1 VRAVVGRTLGPPD
14 CYALETLDCPA
25 PAAGE
30 IQIEVHAAGVT
41 YVDAL
46 IAEGGHQRAV
56 PLPFVP
62 GNEIAGVVVALGAG
76 ASRHR
81 VGDRVNAVGVGG
93 KYAEIANVRETAAL
107 PLPDGMSFEQGAVF
121 RSGLGCAYHSL
132 VQGAALRSG
141 EAVVVLGAGGGVGLA
156 AVQVAAALGA
166 RVLASASTH
175 EKRAL
180 ALTAGAEIAIDTQA
194 EDWRVQVRA
203 WAGDNGVD
211 VVVDPVGGSA
221 TERAFRALGTGGRHL
236 MIGFASGEIP
246 KLPGNLPL
254 LKAASFIG
262 IEQTKF
268 EARHPELAAANDR
281 ALFELYR
288 RGTITAPPIAHRF
301 PLDQF
306 RDAFALA
313 KTGRSAGCI
322 VLHMRPHE
330 THD

>member
-1 VRAVVGRTLGPPD
+1 MRAVVGRELGPPES
-14 CYALETLDCPA
+14 YTLENIDCPP

-30 IQIEVHAAGVT
+30 IQVEVHAAGVT

-46 IAEGGHQRAV
+46 IAEGGHQRQV
-56 PLPFVP
+56 RLPFVP
-62 GNEIAGVVVALGAG
+62 GNEVAGIVVGVGSGVA
-76 ASRHR
+76 RHR

-93 KYAEIANVRETAAL
+93 KYAELANVREAAAL
-107 PLPDGMSFEQGAVF
+107 PLPDSMSFEQAAVF

-132 VQGAALRSG
+132 VQGAAVQIG
-141 EAVVVLGAGGGVGLA
+141 ETVVVLGAGGGIGLA
-156 AVQVAAALGA
+156 AVQVATALGA
-166 RVLASASTH
+166 RVLASASTG

-180 ALTAGAEIAIDTQA
+180 ALRAGAQTAVDTQA
-194 EDWRVQVRA
+194 EDWRAQVRT

-211 VVVDPVGGSA
+211 VVVDPIGGSA

-268 EARHPELAAANDR
+268 EGRYPELAVANDR

-288 RGTITAPPIAHRF
+288 RGSISAPPIAHRF

-313 KTGRSAGCI
+313 KSGRSAGCV
-322 VLHMRPHE
+322 VLHMRPQ
-330 THD
+330 